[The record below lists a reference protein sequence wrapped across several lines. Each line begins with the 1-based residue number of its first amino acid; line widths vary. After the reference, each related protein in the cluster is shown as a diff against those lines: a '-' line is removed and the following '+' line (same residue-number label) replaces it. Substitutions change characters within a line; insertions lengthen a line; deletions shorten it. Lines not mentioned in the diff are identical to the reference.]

1 MQGWVQQ
8 PSISLEAGPRN
19 DFYPFVPPHPP
30 VAPRATLAIVKRTQI
45 RARYAATCICV
56 SERVR
61 SYMRRCCIRGV
72 HVRVTYAT
80 HQYTRVLSGHVR
92 EPHANDASITFSH
105 RPPSLRLFR
114 SLSFSAPLYPYTIL
128 YDLTF
133 SVSLPSSFS
142 LDLSAFLSF
151 ALFPIAAA
159 LLCSALFCSAL
170 LCSALVC
177 YAVLFLW
184 LSLSRVLV
192 PRKRGSSFSF
202 SFETC
207 QRPPGHA
214 LHPRRSPL
222 IHLRPPP
229 PPPALRPSRTILT
242 QPPLFLYLPFYY
254 AASVP
259 AWLDRSA
266 RFFALSRFCKN
277 MRTLIRWANSSSAV
291 VLSYVSHSRNP
302 SSPSRHAEPHQAELH
317 HAACTALPSTRTPL
331 LFRSLS
337 LSVLDSH

>member
-1 MQGWVQQ
+1 MQQ

-30 VAPRATLAIVKRTQI
+30 VAPRATLAIVKRTQV

-105 RPPSLRLFR
+105 RPPSLHLFR

-159 LLCSALFCSAL
+159 LLCSVLVCSAQLCSAL
-170 LCSALVC
+170 LWSAMPFSFSGSRSREFW
-177 YAVLFLW
+177 YHGNAVP
-184 LSLSRVLV
+184 LSLSRLK
-192 PRKRGSSFSF
+192 PARGRLATPSTPDAAPSSTSD
-202 SFETC
+202 
-207 QRPPGHA
+207 HL
-214 LHPRRSPL
+214 LHL
-222 IHLRPPP
+222 L
-229 PPPALRPSRTILT
+229 PSVR
-242 QPPLFLYLPFYY
+242 
-254 AASVP
+254 
-259 AWLDRSA
+259 
-266 RFFALSRFCKN
+266 
-277 MRTLIRWANSSSAV
+277 
-291 VLSYVSHSRNP
+291 HEP
-302 SSPSRHAEPHQAELH
+302 SSPNHPFSSTCLSTTQHPYQPGWTGQHAFLH
-317 HAACTALPSTRTPL
+317 YLVFAKICGR
-331 LFRSLS
+331 
-337 LSVLDSH
+337 